1 MHIPTIPVFAFAVL
15 LLAAGCRTPPAETA
29 VEPADQAYDALM
41 IRADQAVSQGSYDT
55 ASRLYGRAMDRAMV
69 IDHPLKIARAAL
81 CRCAFALNA
90 EEAEEADRCLA
101 ILKTLDLDAQ
111 PELQIRIADFGLRRL
126 LLAEQ
131 PDEETVGKQ
140 KQALALAQAKVTGR
154 SAPPLAFVMLDAQ
167 LTVLEAELRAGRTV
181 GENRF
186 PELET
191 MQDLPPGLATRYLA
205 LVAWVTRDAEVWMDA
220 IRRYSRAGNIPAALR
235 EARRCSEVLHSD
247 AAATLGKRIA
257 EGAGKR
263 VKGSDE

>member
-15 LLAAGCRTPPAETA
+15 LLSAGCRTPPAETA

-41 IRADQAVSQGSYDT
+41 IRAGQAVSQGSYET

-186 PELET
+186 PPIVFSS
-191 MQDLPPGLATRYLA
+191 LPPGLATRYFA
-205 LVAWVTRDAEVWMDA
+205 LSAWAKRDETAWMDA
-220 IRRYSRAGNIPAALR
+220 IRRYARAGNIPAALR
-235 EARRCSEVLHSD
+235 EARRCSEVLHSE